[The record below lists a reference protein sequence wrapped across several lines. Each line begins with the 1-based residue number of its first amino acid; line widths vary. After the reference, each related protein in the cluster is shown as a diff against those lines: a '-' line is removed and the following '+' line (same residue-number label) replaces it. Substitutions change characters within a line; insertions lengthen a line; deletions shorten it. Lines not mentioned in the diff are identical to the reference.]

1 MFSLDTLP
9 FDVFTF
15 PPIEPICDA
24 NLLEVLILC
33 TSILPHD
40 VVDLHRLFFDVQ
52 AVVPHG
58 VLPQQLCALIL
69 EESCDHP
76 LTSFI
81 AVLLGA
87 RLKILNAIFAYRA
100 LLYVASQSITVD
112 RVDAHAIT
120 YASLAVHGY
129 VQAQL
134 EFPIF
139 ACLSA
144 CDEGQLDGV

>member
-1 MFSLDTLP
+1 MSGLITSP
-9 FDVFTF
+9 FDAFAF
-15 PPIEPICDA
+15 LPIELVCDA
-24 NLLEVLILC
+24 NLPKVLTLC
-33 TSILPHD
+33 IFALPHD
-40 VVDLHRLFFDVQ
+40 VVNPHRLFFDAQ

-81 AVLLGA
+81 AVLLTA
-87 RLKILNAIFAYRA
+87 RLGILDVTFAYQA
-100 LLYVASQSITVD
+100 LLCVASQSITIN
-112 RVDAHAIT
+112 RVDAHATT
-120 YASLAVHGY
+120 YASLAVHGC

-134 EFPIF
+134 ESPIF
-139 ACLSA
+139 AFLSA

>member
-1 MFSLDTLP
+1 MFGLVTSP
-9 FDVFTF
+9 FDVFAF
-15 PPIEPICDA
+15 LPIELICDA
-24 NLLEVLILC
+24 NLLRVSILC
-33 TSILPHD
+33 IFVLLHD

-52 AVVPHG
+52 AVAPHG

-76 LTSFI
+76 LTSII
-81 AVLLGA
+81 AVSLTA
-87 RLKILNAIFAYRA
+87 RLEILDVTFAYQA
-100 LLYVASQSITVD
+100 LLCVASQSITVN
-112 RVDAHAIT
+112 RADAHAIT
-120 YASLAVHGY
+120 YASLTVHGY

-134 EFPIF
+134 ESPIF

>member
-9 FDVFTF
+9 FDVFVF
-15 PPIEPICDA
+15 PPIELICDA

-33 TSILPHD
+33 TSALPHD
-40 VVDLHRLFFDVQ
+40 VVDPHRLFFDAQ

-81 AVLLGA
+81 AVLLTA
-87 RLKILNAIFAYRA
+87 RLEILDVTFAYQA
-100 LLYVASQSITVD
+100 LLCVASQSITIN

-120 YASLAVHGY
+120 YASLAVHGC

-134 EFPIF
+134 ESPIF
-139 ACLSA
+139 AFLSA